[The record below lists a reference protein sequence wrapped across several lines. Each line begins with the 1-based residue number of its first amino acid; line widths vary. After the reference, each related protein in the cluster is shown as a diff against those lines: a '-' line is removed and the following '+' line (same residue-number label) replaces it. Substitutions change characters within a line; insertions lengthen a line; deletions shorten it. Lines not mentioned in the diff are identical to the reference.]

1 LAYTP
6 PLTISRKQALVR
18 GSDEQFRRMVY
29 ALVQGVSRLST
40 FRDVFGRQLGITP
53 SQFAVLMS
61 VAHCQGGSG
70 VTIRGLADHAAM
82 APTHVTTEVG
92 RLTRKNLL
100 MKKPS
105 PNDGRSVLV
114 SLTPQGQAAV
124 DGLVP
129 FMRDINNI
137 LFQDLDAATM
147 TAVYDFSRRLMI
159 NAETAMAEV
168 RRRKLEGDDEASRAS
183 PHKPQA
189 LKKSLQAG
197 GRPQSGL

>member
-1 LAYTP
+1 
-6 PLTISRKQALVR
+6 
-18 GSDEQFRRMVY
+18 MVY
-29 ALVQGVSRLST
+29 ALVQGVSRLSA

-61 VAHCQGGSG
+61 VAHCQGASG

-100 MKKPS
+100 VKKPS

-137 LFQDLDAATM
+137 LFKELDAATM

-159 NAETAMAEV
+159 NAETAMSEV
-168 RRRKLEGDDEASRAS
+168 RRRKLEGDVGASRAS
-183 PHKPQA
+183 PYKPRA
-189 LKKSLQAG
+189 LKKPLPAG